1 MEAGELNDDD
11 PRHAPLPAHERGWRH
26 PSELGNEAWLMSEQP
41 IMLGRGL
48 TATTGA
54 IVVMIALAVLWT
66 MVPTQA
72 GRTAVVSV
80 RSTLATSS
88 VVVND
93 SLRLPTDTSDS
104 SAIAAS
110 TVPPAT
116 VVPTTLS
123 SSQPMPTYNLQKT
136 KTLEGGAVAV
146 AVSGSSL
153 IITTAFAVESDN
165 TVQLLL
171 DDGSTEMAEV
181 LFVDQASG
189 LAVLATQSLPEDLAF
204 KVAEIEPGDELTL
217 IGDTTH
223 SFTVGADGI
232 VTQESTYDDSVREG
246 TPVMNQ
252 HGDLVGLCSNSK
264 AEHFVALGDLA
275 LLHRSLAGW
284 SGKIWMGIVFDTDAD
299 DQILIESVDPD
310 GPAATA
316 GLRAGDIILAI
327 NSAPVADNATFVE
340 ALAGLMP
347 GDSVQLTVR
356 NSYGEQVDVV
366 LQLASLES
374 AG

>member
-1 MEAGELNDDD
+1 MAAGELNDDD
-11 PRHAPLPAHERGWRH
+11 PRHAPLPTHERGWRH
-26 PSELGNEAWLMSEQP
+26 PSEVGNEAWLLSEQP

-54 IVVMIALAVLWT
+54 IVVMIAVAVLWT

-80 RSTLATSS
+80 RSTLATNS
-88 VVVND
+88 VVVSD
-93 SLRLPTDTSDS
+93 SLRSPTDTAGS
-104 SAIAAS
+104 STVAPNTVAPSTVVAS
-110 TVPPAT
+110 TIAP
-116 VVPTTLS
+116 L
-123 SSQPMPTYNLQKT
+123 QPMPTYNLQKT

-153 IITTAFAVESDN
+153 IITTAFAVQADN

-171 DDGSTEMAEV
+171 DDGSTELAEV
-181 LFVDQASG
+181 LYVDQASG
-189 LAVLATQSLPEDLAF
+189 LAVLAMESLPEDLAF
-204 KVAEIEPGDELTL
+204 KVAEIEPGDVLTL
-217 IGDTTH
+217 FGDTTYT
-223 SFTVGADGI
+223 FTVGADGS
-232 VTQESTYDDSVREG
+232 VDQEFAYDDSVREG

-264 AEHFVALGDLA
+264 SERFVALGDLA
-275 LLHRSLAGW
+275 VLHRSLAGW
-284 SGKIWMGIVFDTDAD
+284 SGKIWMGIVFNNNAT
-299 DQILIESVDPD
+299 DQILIEAVDPG
-310 GPAATA
+310 GPAAIA
-316 GLRAGDIILAI
+316 GLRAGDVIVSI
-327 NSAPVADNATFVE
+327 NSTPVADNATFVE

-356 NSYGEQVDVV
+356 TTDGEKVVLV
-366 LQLASLES
+366 LQLAGLQL

>member
-1 MEAGELNDDD
+1 MAAGELNDDD

-26 PSELGNEAWLMSEQP
+26 PSEVGNEAWLQSEPP

-66 MVPTQA
+66 MMPTQA

-88 VVVND
+88 VVVN
-93 SLRLPTDTSDS
+93 SLRLPTDTAGS
-104 SAIAAS
+104 STVAPSTAAPSTIVAS
-110 TVPPAT
+110 TLAPP
-116 VVPTTLS
+116 
-123 SSQPMPTYNLQKT
+123 QPMPTYNLQKT

-153 IITTAFAVESDN
+153 IITTAFAVEADN
-165 TVQLLL
+165 TVLLLL

-189 LAVLATQSLPEDLAF
+189 LAVLATESMPEDLAF

-217 IGDTTH
+217 IGDTTYT
-223 SFTVGADGI
+223 FTVGADGT
-232 VTQESTYDDSVREG
+232 VTQEFAYDDSVREG

-252 HGDLVGLCSNSK
+252 NGDLVGLCSNSK

-275 LLHRSLAGW
+275 LLHESLAGW
-284 SGKIWMGIVFDTDAD
+284 SGKIWMGIVFDTNSN
-299 DQILIESVDPD
+299 DQILIEAVDPD
-310 GPAATA
+310 GPAAVA
-316 GLRAGDIILAI
+316 GLSAGDIIVAI
-327 NSAPVADNATFVE
+327 NSTPVADNATFVE

-356 NSYGEQVDVV
+356 TSDGQEVELV
-366 LQLASLES
+366 LQLA
-374 AG
+374 G